1 VLDPVLY
8 VEHAGE
14 RIVVLPSVEA
24 LRVDDPSGT
33 LSVRTA
39 EELGLLELVAE
50 GIPRDEIDTRFVVVA
65 CRALGVR
72 VAAVPADLPLG
83 IAEALRADGVELHV
97 DDRRFRARRRV
108 KTPAQLAGIR
118 RAQAAAEAGMAA
130 AATLLREARPD
141 GSGVLVVDG
150 EPLTCER
157 LQTLL
162 RLVAVEHGAAV
173 EDVICSHGPQ
183 TAIGHHEG
191 SGPILAGEP
200 VIIDVW
206 PRDIRSGCHADM
218 TRTFCVGEPPAW
230 LVEWHAH
237 CREALERAR
246 AAVRPG
252 VVGRDLHAAT
262 SAFFEGL
269 GFATQRSAPGTTDGF
284 AWALGHGVGLEA
296 HEEPGLGRLPGPPL
310 VAGDVVAIEPSLV
323 RGGTGGC
330 RLEDLLLVTE
340 DGSETLTD
348 YPYDLAP

>member
-14 RIVVLPSVEA
+14 RIVVLPAVEA

-33 LSVRTA
+33 LRVRTA

-50 GIPRDEIDTRFVVVA
+50 GVPRDEIETRFVVVA

-83 IAEALRADGVELHV
+83 IAEALRRGGVELHV

-141 GSGVLVVDG
+141 DSGVLVVDG

-162 RLVAVEHGAAV
+162 RLVAVERGA
-173 EDVICSHGPQ
+173 G
-183 TAIGHHEG
+183 G
-191 SGPILAGEP
+191 
-200 VIIDVW
+200 
-206 PRDIRSGCHADM
+206 R
-218 TRTFCVGEPPAW
+218 
-230 LVEWHAH
+230 
-237 CREALERAR
+237 
-246 AAVRPG
+246 
-252 VVGRDLHAAT
+252 GRDLLPRPADRHRA
-262 SAFFEGL
+262 SRG
-269 GFATQRSAPGTTDGF
+269 QRSDPCRGA
-284 AWALGHGVGLEA
+284 GHHRRLA
-296 HEEPGLGRLPGPPL
+296 AGRP
-310 VAGDVVAIEPSLV
+310 AAA
-323 RGGTGGC
+323 
-330 RLEDLLLVTE
+330 VTP
-340 DGSETLTD
+340 T
-348 YPYDLAP
+348 